1 MGFACPVC
9 ATPQSDGKH
18 LANHLAF
25 AAMLGDDEH
34 ETWLDEHAPGW
45 DEESPDELAS
55 RVTENAS
62 EEEYPQ
68 VFEDTV
74 HDHNHHHHG
83 SQEHTHDQHGHGLE
97 TELQQA
103 GGYGRDANMGAEARS
118 ILNEAREMTQS
129 MLDGEEE
136 SDDEDENE

>member
-74 HDHNHHHHG
+74 HDHSHHHHG
-83 SQEHTHDQHGHGLE
+83 SEEHAHDRHGHGLE

-103 GGYGRDANMGAEARS
+103 GGYGRDANMGAEAQS
-118 ILNEAREMTQS
+118 ILNEAREMTQK
-129 MLDGEEE
+129 MLDDEDSG
-136 SDDEDENE
+136 DEDENE